1 MPERI
6 YLAQYIKNYR
16 KKNKLSQFEMAEECG
31 VHSDTI
37 SSIEREQE
45 NLKLETLQKLAAYI
59 GCTVSE
65 MLQGNVTYRVIESS
79 VLDEEGVTHTVFGIE
94 VIERTKILDVFTDGT
109 EAQWF
114 ADLCNRLEVS
124 PIHIRDV
131 IDDYLNR

>member
-6 YLAQYIKNYR
+6 YLAQYIKEYR

-37 SSIEREQE
+37 SLIEREQE

-79 VLDEEGVTHTVFGIE
+79 VIDEEGTAHRVYGVE
-94 VIERTKILDVFTDGT
+94 VIERTKILDVFTNYE
-109 EAQWF
+109 EAQQF
-114 ADLCNRLEVS
+114 IDLCNQLELS